1 MIREEVNLTANVE
14 GGKID
19 INDSAVRDAIN
30 SMLDGITNHCFLTP
44 YIALE
49 RVSKVLAN
57 FHIFLP
63 KYTFMEGDSGLA
75 TFPVHQF
82 GEKVGMMDDGRVVTK
97 ATTPFTLWFEYQIN
111 DGGKYDVFCA
121 IADEDEMKE
130 LHADLSDD
138 MNDLAEATLVGPET
152 GPRHKP
158 GADTSSEPGVDME
171 YEDAIDAHNKS
182 EDIRSLIRSIQ
193 ARAMKPGLK
202 FAGKEAGSKEKS
214 SSLSESKKKSLDEA
228 SAFSSAYKAAR
239 KAGQQTFTFRG
250 KSYDSE
256 LTKKP
261 DAKQSES
268 KPQNIPLPRERPE
281 LTPNQRVKQ
290 GFDALPKFTEP
301 KKSESPKPKETGGF
315 NLSTTAYAPLNDPKN
330 KTVQGGQLDAQ
341 GKKINTL
348 QDFAKGRSKDVTI
361 AVPQGSKLYGKKGS
375 MDAKDGF
382 TFKQYDPTYKGDAES
397 GTKPGEVTTT
407 IFTPDQKIPVKY
419 TDKFGKPGVKGAPQS
434 NEPRAD
440 IPSQSFP
447 NASELTGAAKKT
459 VWTQPYSKKEV
470 KFTTDTSD
478 NNQKMASLDE
488 EDDVTT
494 VPKTSSSQQPMQADR
509 EKGLETLKQGMIA
522 KQKETQQRMGDTVD
536 YLKKQEFM
544 NKIIKAPP
552 KKGQQDI

>member
-97 ATTPFTLWFEYQIN
+97 AASPFTLWFEYQMN
-111 DGGKYDVFCA
+111 DGGKYDIFCA
-121 IADEDEMKE
+121 IVDEDEMKE
-130 LHADLSDD
+130 LHSDLSDD
-138 MNDLAEATLVGPET
+138 MNDLAEATLAGPET

-158 GADTSSEPGVDME
+158 GADTSSEPGVGME
-171 YEDAIDAHNKS
+171 YEDIIDAHNKS
-182 EDIRSLIRSIQ
+182 NDIRSLIRAVH
-193 ARAMKPGLK
+193 ARAMKPGIK
-202 FAGKEAGSKEKS
+202 FAGKEAGPKEKS
-214 SSLSESKKKSLDEA
+214 SSLSESKKKSLVEA
-228 SAFSSAYKAAR
+228 GSFGQAYKTAR
-239 KAGQQTFTFRG
+239 ETGQQTFTFRG

-256 LTKKP
+256 LSKKP
-261 DAKQSES
+261 IES
-268 KPQNIPLPRERPE
+268 KPREVPLPRERPE

-290 GFDALPKFTEP
+290 GFDALPKTSEP
-301 KKSESPKPKETGGF
+301 KASEKPKASSTQGF

-330 KTVQGGQLDAQ
+330 KTVQGGLVDAQ

-375 MDAKDGF
+375 MDATGGF
-382 TFKQYDPTYKGDAES
+382 TFKQYDPTYKGDPES
-397 GTKPGEVTTT
+397 KTKPGEVTTT
-407 IFTPDQKIPVKY
+407 IFTPNQEIPVNY
-419 TDKFGKPGVKGAPQS
+419 TDKFGKPGVKGAPKS
-434 NEPRAD
+434 HELRGD
-440 IPSQSFP
+440 VPSQSFP
-447 NASELTGAAKKT
+447 NATELTGDAKKT
-459 VWTQPYSKKEV
+459 IWSQPYSKKEV
-470 KFTTDTSD
+470 KFSVDNSN
-478 NNQKMASLDE
+478 NNQKVASIDE
-488 EDDVTT
+488 EDDNVTT
-494 VPKTSSSQQPMQADR
+494 VPKTSSSQQPMQSDR

-536 YLKKQEFM
+536 YIKKQEFM
-544 NKIIKAPP
+544 DKIIKAPP
-552 KKGQQDI
+552 RKGQQDI